1 MSTTFYKA
9 IGVQEYNREDLRKFS
24 RSIGIS
30 LKKLDYY
37 NSNHILPSQSD
48 LELIQSH
55 INISKNVLMLKM
67 GIFNEELLLAI
78 SENAEKIA
86 KKTKEKIK
94 PDSHSNLVFETDLGQ
109 MYQGDC
115 LNLLNKIEDNSVDMV
130 FADPPFN
137 LNKEYLSKID
147 DNLTINKYLDW
158 CYNWLDGCIRIL
170 KDGGSLLIWNIPKWN
185 TFISNYLNQ
194 RLTFKHW
201 IANDIKF
208 SLPISGKFY
217 PSHYSLLY
225 YTKGEKANTF
235 KPDRLPMETC
245 PSCYKELK
253 DYGGYKNKMN
263 PLGINLT
270 DVWYDIPPV
279 RHNKYKKRK
288 EANELSVKLLDRI
301 IEFSTKEGD
310 LIFDPFGGAGTTY
323 IVAQIKNRKWIGIEL
338 GPVDDIIKRFDNIE
352 DDFKLINKYR
362 ENYNQL
368 FPEKIKIKRTNLG
381 IWTDESFPKKEKE
394 LNIETK
400 TA

>member
-1 MSTTFYKA
+1 MSITFYKA
-9 IGVQEYNREDLRKFS
+9 IGVQDYKREDLRKFS
-24 RSIGIS
+24 RTIGIS

-37 NSNHILPSQSD
+37 NSNHILPNDND
-48 LELIQSH
+48 LKLIETH
-55 INISKNVLMLKM
+55 IKINKNVLMLKM
-67 GIFNEELLLAI
+67 GIFNQELLSAI
-78 SENAEKIA
+78 SKNAEKIA
-86 KKTKEKIK
+86 KDTKDKEKHKSASDLI
-94 PDSHSNLVFETDLGQ
+94 FETDLGQ

-115 LNLLNKIEDNSVDMV
+115 LSILDEIEDNSVDMV

-137 LNKEYLSKID
+137 LNKAYLSNID
-147 DNLTINKYLDW
+147 DNLSINEYLDW

-170 KDGGSLLIWNIPKWN
+170 KEGGSLLIWNIPKWN
-185 TFISNYLNQ
+185 TFISNYLNK
-194 RLTFKHW
+194 RLNFRHW

-208 SLPISGKFY
+208 SLPISGRFY

-235 KPDRLPMETC
+235 QPDRLAMETC
-245 PSCYKELK
+245 SSCYKELK

-279 RHNKYKKRK
+279 RHSKYKNRK

-323 IVAQIKNRKWIGIEL
+323 VVAEIKNRKWIGIEL
-338 GPVDDIIKRFDNIE
+338 GPVEDIITRFNNIE
-352 DDFKLINKYR
+352 NDFKLINKYR

-368 FPEKIKIKRTNLG
+368 FPKKVKLKRKKLG
-381 IWTDESFPKKEKE
+381 IWTDESFSQNIKKSKE
-394 LNIETK
+394 ETK
-400 TA
+400 LV